1 MVHAIE
7 AYTTKLKKNPV
18 SDALALEALRLLSG
32 NIRAVMDDPKNIEA
46 RGHML
51 LGAML
56 AGQSFANA
64 PCAAVHALAYPLG
77 ARFHVTHGLS
87 NSMML
92 PPVLRFNRDACEA
105 DYARLGDVVF
115 GQASADALIAGFEAL
130 GPSLGLP
137 AKLREIGIAEADLD
151 VMAHDA
157 MAQTRLLQ
165 NNPRE
170 VGEADA
176 RAIYG
181 AAW

>member
-7 AYTTKLKKNPV
+7 AYTTKLLKNPV

-32 NIRAVMDDPKNIEA
+32 NIRAVMENPKDRAA
-46 RGHML
+46 RGQML

-56 AGQSFANA
+56 AGQAFANA

-92 PPVLRFNRDACEA
+92 APVLRFNRAACEA
-105 DYARLGDVVF
+105 DYARLGEVVF
-115 GQASADALIAGFEAL
+115 GESSAEALIAGFESL

-137 AKLREIGIAEADLD
+137 ARLRELGIVEADLD
-151 VMAHDA
+151 VMAADA

-165 NNPRE
+165 NNPRD
-170 VGEADA
+170 VSQVDA
-176 RAIYG
+176 REIYG